1 MSMTKQEK
9 LGTGNFI
16 ITILAIISMKYLSLY
31 IPGFPNIEDVG
42 GLLTFSIVMI
52 VAVLIIHTIT
62 WVLLLRYFNIEE
74 IKSKLIIY
82 EILFLLSLVIIYA
95 EAKYGVLPAVIAEN
109 LLTGVGIFIIIQM
122 ALSVLFTIFI
132 SKISSK

>member
-16 ITILAIISMKYLSLY
+16 VTILAIISMKYLSLY

>member
-132 SKISSK
+132 SKVSSK